1 MLLYL
6 LPALLLTQLLIFI
19 SHFRLLREMKKKD
32 KSAELSMSTLSQW
45 TITND
50 KSVMQN
56 LDRINEVLHSLYIRT
71 RMIDLT
77 LRNKIN
83 GEKQTAG
90 HELQEL
96 EAILGRDHWS
106 NGLITE
112 STHKDAI
119 EKIRSEDIHYYYST
133 LIEELQNL
141 NKQIGRGATRDET
154 IIAAG
159 NIAAGRNENNN
170 PVNGWYN
177 RVNRVV

>member
-6 LPALLLTQLLIFI
+6 VSALLLIQLLIFI
-19 SHFRLLREMKKKD
+19 SHYRLQREIKRKD
-32 KSAELSMSTLSQW
+32 KSAELSMNTLSQW
-45 TITND
+45 IITND

-56 LDRINEVLHSLYIRT
+56 LDRVNEVMHSLYVRT

-96 EAILGRDHWS
+96 EAILGRDNWP

-141 NKQIGRGATRDET
+141 NKQIGRGTTRDEAV
-154 IIAAG
+154 IAAG
-159 NIAAGRNENNN
+159 NIAAGRTDNAS